1 MNSHL
6 NTLPLLPFLPHP
18 PGGVEKVGLSDFFP
32 LCYFVSYFVILCGS
46 MNYVL
51 PQRYTKAI
59 TKVRKG
65 LFQQPQE
72 EEDNQSIRP
81 LFLGRRVGEMYFYDL
96 YLHRI
101 LDNFLS

>member
-51 PQRYTKAI
+51 PQRNTKAI
-59 TKVRKG
+59 TKVHKG
-65 LFQQPQE
+65 L
-72 EEDNQSIRP
+72 S
-81 LFLGRRVGEMYFYDL
+81 
-96 YLHRI
+96 HRQG
-101 LDNFLS
+101 SEVPRQ